1 LGFDGLSQWAKI
13 MRLILILVLVAAIF
27 YGIDAAIY
35 DGHYFA
41 QLLRMLRDM
50 GLPL

>member
-1 LGFDGLSQWAKI
+1 
-13 MRLILILVLVAAIF
+13 MRMILIVLFVAAIF
-27 YGIDAAIY
+27 YGIDASLY

>member
-1 LGFDGLSQWAKI
+1 
-13 MRLILILVLVAAIF
+13 MRLILTILIVAAVF
-27 YGIDAAIY
+27 YGIDASMY
-35 DGHYFA
+35 DGHYFT

>member
-1 LGFDGLSQWAKI
+1 MGEKT
-13 MRLILILVLVAAIF
+13 MRMFLIILFIAAIL
-27 YGIDAAIY
+27 YGIDASLY

>member
-1 LGFDGLSQWAKI
+1 
-13 MRLILILVLVAAIF
+13 MRVFLTILFVAAIF
-27 YGIDAAIY
+27 YGVDASLY

-50 GLPL
+50 GSPL

>member
-1 LGFDGLSQWAKI
+1 
-13 MRLILILVLVAAIF
+13 MRMFLTILLVAAIL
-27 YGIDAAIY
+27 YGIDVSLY

-41 QLLRMLRDM
+41 QLLRMLREM

>member
-1 LGFDGLSQWAKI
+1 MVRANGQKT
-13 MRLILILVLVAAIF
+13 MRVSLIVLIVAAIF
-27 YGIDAAIY
+27 YGIDASVY

-50 GLPL
+50 GLPV